1 MLNKQML
8 FAEHLLFFFLENDM
22 KQTFVAWMFIAACS
36 AASAADPAAIKRGE
50 TLYMQHQCYSCHG
63 TQGQGGE
70 RNAGPKIFPNP
81 TPFVAFELQMRTP
94 RNVMPRYSVQNINAL
109 QLKDLYAF
117 VENMRTSPPVAQIPL
132 LQNAMR

>member
-1 MLNKQML
+1 
-8 FAEHLLFFFLENDM
+8 M
-22 KQTFVAWMFIAACS
+22 KMTFVNLS
-36 AASAADPAAIKRGE
+36 VLASLAFCALANAADLEAAKRGE
-50 TLYMQHQCYSCHG
+50 TLYMQQQCYSCHG

-94 RNVMPRYSVQNINAL
+94 RNLMPRYSVQNINDV
-109 QLKDLYAF
+109 QMKDLYAF
-117 VENMRTSPPVAQIPL
+117 MENMRSSPSVAQIPL

>member
-1 MLNKQML
+1 MLNQQML

-22 KQTFVAWMFIAACS
+22 KQTLIAWMFIAACS

-117 VENMRTSPPVAQIPL
+117 VENMRTSPSVAQIPL

>member
-1 MLNKQML
+1 L
-8 FAEHLLFFFLENDM
+8 FDQGLDM
-22 KQTFVAWMFIAACS
+22 KMNFVNLSVLASVAFCS
-36 AASAADPAAIKRGE
+36 VASAADLDAAKRGE

-94 RNVMPRYSVQNINAL
+94 RNLMPRYSVQNINAV

-117 VENMRTSPPVAQIPL
+117 VENMRSSPSVAQIPL

>member
-1 MLNKQML
+1 MLNQQML

-22 KQTFVAWMFIAACS
+22 KQTLIAWMFIAACS

>member
-1 MLNKQML
+1 MKMT
-8 FAEHLLFFFLENDM
+8 FAGLSVLASLAFCG
-22 KQTFVAWMFIAACS
+22 VAN
-36 AASAADPAAIKRGE
+36 AADLDAAKRGE

-81 TPFVAFELQMRTP
+81 TPYVAFELQMRTP
-94 RNVMPRYSVQNINAL
+94 RNLMPRYPVQNINDT

-117 VENMRTSPPVAQIPL
+117 VENMRASPAVAQVPL
-132 LQNAMR
+132 LQNAMK

>member
-1 MLNKQML
+1 MLNQQML

-22 KQTFVAWMFIAACS
+22 KQTFIAWMFIAACS

-94 RNVMPRYSVQNINAL
+94 RNVMPRYSVQNINAM

>member
-1 MLNKQML
+1 MKIT
-8 FAEHLLFFFLENDM
+8 LLDSAVLALAAM
-22 KQTFVAWMFIAACS
+22 CSVAD
-36 AASAADPAAIKRGE
+36 AADLEAAKRGE
-50 TLYMQHQCYSCHG
+50 SLYMQHQCYSCHG

-94 RNVMPRYSVQNINAL
+94 RNLMPRYSVQNINDV
-109 QLKDLYAF
+109 QMKDLYAF
-117 VENMRTSPPVAQIPL
+117 MENMRSSPSVAQIPL

>member
-1 MLNKQML
+1 MLNQQML

-22 KQTFVAWMFIAACS
+22 KQTLIAWMFIAACS

-117 VENMRTSPPVAQIPL
+117 VENMRTSPPVTQIPL

>member
-1 MLNKQML
+1 
-8 FAEHLLFFFLENDM
+8 M
-22 KQTFVAWMFIAACS
+22 KMTFVDLSVLASVAFCS
-36 AASAADPAAIKRGE
+36 VAGAADLEAAKRGE

-94 RNVMPRYSVQNINAL
+94 RNLMPRYPVQNINDV
-109 QLKDLYAF
+109 QMKDLYAY
-117 VENMRTSPPVAQIPL
+117 VESMKPSSAVSQIPM
-132 LQNAMR
+132 LQQAMR

>member
-1 MLNKQML
+1 
-8 FAEHLLFFFLENDM
+8 M
-22 KQTFVAWMFIAACS
+22 KMTFVDLSVLASLAFCAF
-36 AASAADPAAIKRGE
+36 ASAADLEAAKRGE
-50 TLYMQHQCYSCHG
+50 TLYMQQQCYSCHG

-94 RNVMPRYSVQNINAL
+94 RNSMPRYSVQNIDAT

-117 VENMRTSPPVAQIPL
+117 VENMPISPAVSQISL
-132 LQNAMR
+132 LQQAMR

>member
-1 MLNKQML
+1 MN
-8 FAEHLLFFFLENDM
+8 
-22 KQTFVAWMFIAACS
+22 QTFVSLSVLASVAFCSVAIAADLE
-36 AASAADPAAIKRGE
+36 AAKRGE

-81 TPFVAFELQMRTP
+81 TPYVAFELQMRTP
-94 RNVMPRYSVQNINAL
+94 RSLMPRYSVQNINAV

-117 VENMRTSPPVAQIPL
+117 MENMPSSPAVAQIPL
-132 LQNAMR
+132 LSNAMR

>member
-1 MLNKQML
+1 
-8 FAEHLLFFFLENDM
+8 M
-22 KQTFVAWMFIAACS
+22 KQKLIAWMFIAAS
-36 AASAADPAAIKRGE
+36 NAAFAADPAAIKRGE

>member
-1 MLNKQML
+1 MLNQQML

-22 KQTFVAWMFIAACS
+22 KQTFIAWMFIAACS

-117 VENMRTSPPVAQIPL
+117 VENMRTSPSVAQIPL

>member
-1 MLNKQML
+1 MLNQQML

-22 KQTFVAWMFIAACS
+22 KQTLIAWMFIAACS

-94 RNVMPRYSVQNINAL
+94 RNVMPRYSVQNISEL

>member
-1 MLNKQML
+1 ML
-8 FAEHLLFFFLENDM
+8 FAGHLLFFFLENDM
-22 KQTFVAWMFIAACS
+22 KQTFIAWMFIAASS
-36 AASAADPAAIKRGE
+36 AAFAADPAAIKRGE

-94 RNVMPRYSVQNINAL
+94 RNVMPRYSMQNINAL

>member
-22 KQTFVAWMFIAACS
+22 KQTLIAWMFIAACS